1 MAVIFPVVVFAGGVL
16 VATIALFASGWAR
29 WRRSVRLADTPTAP
43 PSAVPFGR
51 AECSGQVAVPAGWS
65 TVGRVPCAWYSFE
78 LERYVSDDDGGSWQ
92 TVVTGRSSRVFYLV
106 DPHGAVLV
114 DPNDATVDGVGGVA
128 PDGGHLTL
136 DLLMRA
142 TQSVVATPR
151 LDPSQP
157 IGAYRGRWRVTE
169 KFLPCGRVATA
180 LGPVLPQPDEPGS
193 PVFRTDPNGV
203 GAAARL
209 YIAAGTA
216 EAVEEQNRRGRWRMG
231 AAPLLPVP
239 FVVVSRVVGG
249 SVASWAGWASVL
261 LGCTAV
267 GLATGIAVRWALD
280 QYNRIV
286 ATANQVEACWSMV
299 DVALARRATLVP
311 QLVAVV
317 EAAFAHDAEVQESL
331 AVTRWQIRDRGSID
345 AASAAGAVAV
355 AIAPRIAAL
364 AERYPSLTSNENA
377 LALQR
382 ELADT
387 EHRLASARTVY
398 NDAVALLRTRMQQF
412 PGSLLAGRF
421 RARRSTYWQ
430 I

>member
-1 MAVIFPVVVFAGGVL
+1 MTVIFPLVFVGGVL
-16 VATIALFASGWAR
+16 VATAVLFASGWGR
-29 WRRSVRLADTPTAP
+29 WRRSVRLADTPSVP

-51 AECSGQVAVPAGWS
+51 AECTGQVAVPVGWS

-78 LERYVSDDDGGSWQ
+78 LERYVSDDDGGDWQ
-92 TVVTGRSSRVFYLV
+92 TVLTGRSSRVFFLV
-106 DPHGAVLV
+106 DPQGAVLV

-142 TQSVVATPR
+142 TQSVVSTAG
-151 LDPSQP
+151 LDPAQP
-157 IGAYRGRWRVTE
+157 IGSYRGRWRVTE
-169 KFLPCGRVATA
+169 KFLPCGHPATV
-180 LGPVLPQPDEPGS
+180 LGPVLPQPDAPGS
-193 PVFRTDPNGV
+193 PVFRTDPSGV

-209 YIAAGTA
+209 YVAAGTA
-216 EAVEEQNRRGRWRMG
+216 EAVEAQNRRGRWRMVL
-231 AAPLLPVP
+231 APLLPVP
-239 FVVVSRVVGG
+239 FVGVSSALGG
-249 SVASWAGWASVL
+249 TIASWAGWAAVVL
-261 LGCTAV
+261 ACTAV
-267 GLATGIAVRWALD
+267 GLYGSVVVRWALD

-286 ATANQVEACWSMV
+286 TTANQVEACWSMV

-317 EAAFAHDAEVQESL
+317 EAAFAHEAAVQESL
-331 AVTRWQIRDRGSID
+331 AVTRWQHRQRAEVD
-345 AASAAGAVAV
+345 AVSAAGAVTVAV
-355 AIAPRIAAL
+355 APRIAAL

-398 NDAVALLRTRMQQF
+398 NDAVALLLDRMQQF
-412 PGSLLAGRF
+412 PGSLFAGRF
-421 RARRSTYWQ
+421 RDRRSTYWKV
-430 I
+430 